1 MVLMTLLVAYHHSRS
16 TTPSKRWRVV
26 DGACSSKFRV
36 HARKNSLPRT
46 DCFWPVD
53 YRIRANPV
61 RPISF
66 RHLAGSDRV
75 GYLACRRPS
84 NFRDFTGSKF
94 SGHNLRSL
102 VLTDQKPF
110 LSLTGRVPLTN
121 GSIPPESTV
130 RASKG
135 QALQLAHGL
144 DFLSIQAY
152 RLWMEYPSREKD
164 ERYCE
169 VAARSWGS
177 ALCNRRG
184 LGRPSVEDG
193 RVVAQS
199 AARCGD
205 QTIAKLL
212 SNRRHHSFLLSVRG
226 GIWPNGRDGAARPN
240 KEG

>member
-46 DCFWPVD
+46 DCFGPVD

-84 NFRDFTGSKF
+84 NFRDFTWSKF

-102 VLTDQKPF
+102 VLKDQKPF
-110 LSLTGRVPLTN
+110 LSLTGRVPLAN

-152 RLWMEYPSREKD
+152 RLWMEYPSRETD
-164 ERYCE
+164 ENY
-169 VAARSWGS
+169 GPKKPQ
-177 ALCNRRG
+177 
-184 LGRPSVEDG
+184 PS
-193 RVVAQS
+193 QL
-199 AARCGD
+199 
-205 QTIAKLL
+205 IA
-212 SNRRHHSFLLSVRG
+212 VGRG
-226 GIWPNGRDGAARPN
+226 GCDRGDGNRHNSHRRLEQTTVEGAVFKQGADRGIDADNGRAAI
-240 KEG
+240 E